1 MKIESIF
8 QIQKPIQ
15 SKKKI
20 AYSFSSAILKKK
32 KETILLLLLSKFSGN
47 WLLQRPFLSLFL
59 KWKSKNQLSVLPESG
74 YT

>member
-32 KETILLLLLSKFSGN
+32 KRNNPPTLAKQVFRELITAET
-47 WLLQRPFLSLFL
+47 FLVFISQV
-59 KWKSKNQLSVLPESG
+59 KI
-74 YT
+74 